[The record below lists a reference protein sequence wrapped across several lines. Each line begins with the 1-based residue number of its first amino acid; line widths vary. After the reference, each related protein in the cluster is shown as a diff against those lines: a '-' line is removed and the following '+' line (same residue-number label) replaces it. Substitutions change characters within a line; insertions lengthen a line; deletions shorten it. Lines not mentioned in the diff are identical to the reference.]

1 MPTFTAIALDR
12 LLESGTSRNPILKPP
27 LAPVKVEKAPP
38 IPSGKKSIPRPNVSP
53 ALYATPETT
62 PLPDSPSSF
71 PPSPYIINHKRR
83 GPRLLKS
90 FSQNDVAGS
99 QPQPLAELEN
109 KVEVVNGKG
118 VEETANGFHDKK
130 LEEQQK
136 AVNGDGSQG
145 ESISIELHHGKL
157 QGAGSSDGAIAAY
170 EATKPVA
177 LDLEKDGENEDFFD
191 PQDSLST
198 TSNTE
203 IDERWKPNTPLG
215 EYFDAFE
222 EISSEGASQSL
233 YQNVEDELREMRL
246 NLLMEIERRKQAEEA
261 LENLQSQWQL
271 MSHHLSLVGL
281 KLPSPLTMKDEKDE
295 QSCVD
300 PAEELCR
307 QIVIARF
314 VAASVGRGCSR
325 AEVEQELE
333 PQIEAKNF
341 EIARLWDRLHY
352 YEAANREMSQRNQEA
367 VEMARQQRH
376 RRKRMQKWIWGS
388 IGLAV
393 TLGAAAVAWSYL
405 PVSKPSLPEGNAADS
420 HER

>member
-1 MPTFTAIALDR
+1 MPTFTAIVLDR
-12 LLESGTSRNPILKPP
+12 LLEPSPSRNPALRPP

-38 IPSGKKSIPRPNVSP
+38 SPSGKKNIRCPIASP
-53 ALYATPETT
+53 ALYATPENT

-90 FSQNDVAGS
+90 FSQNDVATS
-99 QPQPLAELEN
+99 QPPPPAEVEK
-109 KVEVVNGKG
+109 KVDMVNGKG
-118 VEETANGFHDKK
+118 VEGTANGFHDKK
-130 LEEQQK
+130 LEREHK
-136 AVNGDGSQG
+136 AVDANGTQG
-145 ESISIELHHGKL
+145 ASLSIEHHKKFQDAWL
-157 QGAGSSDGAIAAY
+157 SDGPVAAT
-170 EATKPVA
+170 EVAKPVVF
-177 LDLEKDGENEDFFD
+177 DPEKDGENDDFFD
-191 PQDSLST
+191 LQDSLST
-198 TSNTE
+198 TSNME
-203 IDERWKPNTPLG
+203 LCERWKPSTPLG

-222 EISSEGASQSL
+222 EISSEGASQSS
-233 YQNVEDELREMRL
+233 YQNVENELREMRL

-261 LENLQSQWQL
+261 LENLQSQWQML
-271 MSHHLSLVGL
+271 SQHLSLAGL
-281 KLPSPLTMKDEKDE
+281 SLPSPPAMTDEKDE
-295 QSCVD
+295 KSCID

-307 QIVIARF
+307 QIVIAHF

-325 AEVEQELE
+325 AEVELELE

-376 RRKRMQKWIWGS
+376 KQKSRQKWIWGS

-393 TLGAAAVAWSYL
+393 TLSAAAIAWSYL
-405 PVSKPSLPEGNAADS
+405 PVSNPSLPEGNTIDS

>member
-12 LLESGTSRNPILKPP
+12 LLEPGASRNTTMKPP
-27 LAPVKVEKAPP
+27 LAPVKLEKAPP
-38 IPSGKKSIPRPNVSP
+38 SPSGKKSNRRPNVSP

-62 PLPDSPSSF
+62 PLPDSPSSY

-99 QPQPLAELEN
+99 LPAPPPE
-109 KVEVVNGKG
+109 VEKKIEMVNGKG
-118 VEETANGFHDKK
+118 VEETSGFHDEK
-130 LEEQQK
+130 LEEEQK
-136 AVNGDGSQG
+136 DVDGNGSRG
-145 ESISIELHHGKL
+145 ESVSIELHQGKL
-157 QGAGSSDGAIAAY
+157 QDVGFSDGSIASKEVA
-170 EATKPVA
+170 KPVA
-177 LDLEKDGENEDFFD
+177 VDPEKDGENEDFFD

-198 TSNTE
+198 SSNTDLE
-203 IDERWKPNTPLG
+203 ERWKPSTPLG

-222 EISSEGASQSL
+222 DISSEGASQSACL
-233 YQNVEDELREMRL
+233 NDEDELHEMRL
-246 NLLMEIERRKQAEEA
+246 NLLLEIERRKQAEEA
-261 LENLQSQWQL
+261 LKNLQNQWQML
-271 MSHHLSLVGL
+271 SHHLSLVGL
-281 KLPSPLTMKDEKDE
+281 RLPDPPSMTEEKDE

-300 PAEELCR
+300 PAEELCQ

-314 VAASVGRGCSR
+314 VAACLGRGCSR
-325 AEVEQELE
+325 AEAEQELE

-367 VEMARQQRH
+367 VEIARQQRN
-376 RRKRMQKWIWGS
+376 RRKKRQKWIWGS

-393 TLGAAAVAWSYL
+393 TLGAAAIAWSYF
-405 PVSKPSLPEGNAADS
+405 PVSKPSPPDGNTIDS
-420 HER
+420 HEH